1 MKIAASSVRPNII
14 LDYQGRLWR
23 VSRVELVKPGKGG
36 AFAQI
41 EMKDIEAGTKLN
53 ERFRAEDK
61 VDEVELETR
70 KMAYSYEENGM
81 LVFMDNVSY
90 EQISVPLEFL
100 EQQAG
105 YLLPS
110 TEVQAKLYNE
120 RLVSIELPPNVVLR
134 VIEADP
140 VVKGQSAT
148 SSYKHAKL
156 ETGLDMLVP
165 QFVGVGDRV
174 KVNTGSGEYVERAG

>member
-1 MKIAASSVRPNII
+1 MKIAASSVRPNTL

-23 VSRVELVKPGKGG
+23 VSRVEHVKPGKGG
-36 AFAQI
+36 AFAQV

-61 VDEVELETR
+61 VDEVDLEAR
-70 KMAYSYEENGM
+70 KMAYSYEENDV
-81 LVFMDNVSY
+81 LVFMDNESF
-90 EQISVPLEFL
+90 EQISVPMEFMG
-100 EQQAG
+100 QQVG

-110 TEVQAKLYNE
+110 TEVQVRLYNE
-120 RLVSIELPPNVVLR
+120 RLVSIELPPNVILQV
-134 VIEADP
+134 VEADP

-156 ETGLDMLVP
+156 ETGLNVLVP
-165 QFVGVGDRV
+165 QFVDVGDRI